1 LALDFTLGFLGVGN
15 ILFRIRISD
24 FGLRISTHLSMISM
38 LPNAEP
44 LKYTGGT
51 PVPLRRNRFVLT
63 LAEGVRLVSLDTVRA
78 ARGLRAEEIIALA
91 QNCLSPEY
99 LPAFDMSFG
108 GSGSNSITADNNG
121 HSHNPGGEPRRLV
134 HFWAG
139 ALEGTSDWRNLAQP
153 GEWLDYIIADCLLI
167 SVDGLANPEV
177 TVPSSQLVR
186 SWGVSHQ
193 SILRYLRAG
202 QLQGELVGRSWR
214 VNRLSAVEFLRRRS
228 L

>member
-1 LALDFTLGFLGVGN
+1 
-15 ILFRIRISD
+15 
-24 FGLRISTHLSMISM
+24 MISI
-38 LPNAEP
+38 PP
-44 LKYTGGT
+44 LS
-51 PVPLRRNRFVLT
+51 PAAARRGRFVLM

-78 ARGLRAEEIIALA
+78 ARGVRAEEIMALA

-99 LPAFDMSFG
+99 LPAFDMSFC
-108 GSGSNSITADNNG
+108 GSGSNSITGNG
-121 HSHNPGGEPRRLV
+121 NGNGNSPDMGGSEPRRLV

-139 ALEGTSDWRNLAQP
+139 ALDGTSNWRDLAPP
-153 GEWLDYIIADCLLI
+153 GEWLEYIIADCLLT
-167 SVDGLANPEV
+167 SVDVLANQDV

-186 SWGVSHQ
+186 SWGVSSQ

-202 QLQGELVGRSWR
+202 QLQGTVVGRSWR

>member
-1 LALDFTLGFLGVGN
+1 M
-15 ILFRIRISD
+15 
-24 FGLRISTHLSMISM
+24 IST
-38 LPNAEP
+38 LPSPPPPAARP
-44 LKYTGGT
+44 G
-51 PVPLRRNRFVLT
+51 RFVLL

-91 QNCLSPEY
+91 QNCRSPEY

-121 HSHNPGGEPRRLV
+121 HGSATGNNSGGSEPRRLV

-139 ALEGTSDWRNLAQP
+139 ALDGTSDWRNLAP
-153 GEWLDYIIADCLLI
+153 PFEWLDYIIADCLLT
-167 SVDGLANPEV
+167 SVDGLANPDV
-177 TVPSSQLVR
+177 TVLSSQLVR

-193 SILRYLRAG
+193 SIMRYLRAG
-202 QLQGELVGRSWR
+202 QLQGAVVGRSWR

>member
-1 LALDFTLGFLGVGN
+1 
-15 ILFRIRISD
+15 
-24 FGLRISTHLSMISM
+24 MISS
-38 LPNAEP
+38 LPSPPPPAARP
-44 LKYTGGT
+44 G
-51 PVPLRRNRFVLT
+51 RFVLM

-78 ARGLRAEEIIALA
+78 ARGLRAEEIMALA

-108 GSGSNSITADNNG
+108 GSGSNSISGNENSAGMGGNG
-121 HSHNPGGEPRRLV
+121 PRRLV

-139 ALEGTSDWRNLAQP
+139 ALEGSNNWRSLAQP
-153 GEWLDYIIADCLLI
+153 CDWLEHIIADCLLT
-167 SVDGLANPEV
+167 SVEVLANPDV
-177 TVPSSQLVR
+177 AVPSSQLVR

-202 QLQGELVGRSWR
+202 QLQGVLVGRSWR
-214 VNRLSAVEFLRRRS
+214 INRLSAVEFLRRRS